1 VSLLDRHIEFV
12 EALRAAGLPVSLA
25 EGLEAVRAIDAL
37 DIDRRDTLRA
47 AYAATLVKRQN
58 HRPGFDQVFDLYFP
72 LLVGDGH
79 DPSVVEE
86 GQEGADDSG
95 FEPFETLA
103 SLAPQEPTLASL
115 APQPP
120 DHGFTLAMI
129 ESAYFSRF
137 SIFVSSG
144 SVSGPLM

>member
-1 VSLLDRHIEFV
+1 MTLLDRHIEFV

-25 EGLEAVRAIDAL
+25 EGLDAVRAIDAL
-37 DIDRRDTLRA
+37 DIDRRETLRA

-79 DPSVVEE
+79 DRVGGSRRSLTIGPNRP
-86 GQEGADDSG
+86 G
-95 FEPFETLA
+95 TLR
-103 SLAPQEPTLASL
+103 L

-120 DHGFTLAMI
+120 RQPS
-129 ESAYFSRF
+129 SATARRRWPTSARPWRSRWRWATPTCWRC
-137 SIFVSSG
+137 SRARGSSG
-144 SVSGPLM
+144 SG